1 MRRRLWGVQFS
12 RIRAKFIAMFLL
24 IGMVPV
30 LASGWFTV
38 WQSEQGLIRVE
49 ASRLRTAGME
59 VQAQVD
65 AWLGARLSELKEIA
79 ALPDAAALNRA
90 PVYLALLD
98 LVSRSPGYESI
109 YLLLPS
115 GESFL
120 GVEVP
125 LGTGTARGAAP
136 AHFGDEPWFQRA
148 LAGEDVVTP
157 PERRASALGEE
168 KHLLR
173 IATPVRA
180 GAGTTGVIVGSVW
193 LDPVFEFSRQVV
205 LGEGGEAYFVDGT
218 GTPVNASGALAG
230 VNSPLSTE
238 AVQAILRGESGVGV
252 YDNSAGIRVMGS
264 YTYLPALGW
273 GLLLEVEEI
282 RAIASALQLGSHLR
296 GALSYF
302 IAGTVVVV
310 VLAGLGAATFVT
322 RLILSFAS
330 TTRQIAQG
338 NLGLVR
344 LPVDRTDEF
353 GAMAKDF
360 TRMVEFLRQAVGEL
374 MSTSSELAGS
384 SRSLKA
390 SADQS
395 YRATSQ
401 ITEAMMQVAEG
412 AQRQLHSV
420 QQTAEAFRSWRASV
434 EQIASGAREQAAHAQ
449 QTSGMAEQMA
459 HELSAVAA
467 SAGQVAA
474 VTQQAVADARAG
486 GAAVRATLEAMEQI
500 RASVTEAAGR
510 AKELGDHSQRIG
522 EIVRIIEDIADRTN
536 LLALNAAIEAARAGE
551 HGKGFAVV
559 AQEVRKL
566 AESSARSTQEIAT
579 LIESVQASVA
589 SANEASEAGLRQ
601 VEEGS
606 QLAAG
611 AGDALEKILRAI
623 DESHAMAQQIAE
635 AVGQISQASAKVV
648 ENVGK
653 MAAITRENSAA
664 SEQMRAASQQAATAI
679 ENISAISEQTAAAA
693 QEVAG
698 SAEEGSAVAEKVQG
712 SAARLAELSAS
723 LDELVRRFQL

>member
-1 MRRRLWGVQFS
+1 
-12 RIRAKFIAMFLL
+12 LL
-24 IGMVPV
+24 IGIVPV

-49 ASRLRTAGME
+49 ASRLETAGME
-59 VQAQVD
+59 VQAQID
-65 AWLGARLSELKEIA
+65 AWLEARLSELKQVA
-79 ALPDAAALNRA
+79 SLPDAATFNRA

-98 LVSRSPGYESI
+98 LVNRSGGYESI

-125 LGTGTARGAAP
+125 LGSGTARGAAP
-136 AHFGDEPWFQRA
+136 AHFGGEPWLQQA
-148 LAGEDVVTP
+148 LAGEDVVVP
-157 PERRASALGEE
+157 PERRASMLGEE
-168 KHLLR
+168 KYLLR
-173 IATPVRA
+173 IATPVRGQA
-180 GAGTTGVIVGSVW
+180 GIAGVLLGNVW

-205 LGEGGEAYFVDGT
+205 LGEGGQAYFVDQRGVPI
-218 GTPVNASGALAG
+218 GASGSLAG
-230 VNSPLSTE
+230 VNSPLSTKG
-238 AVQAILRGESGVGV
+238 VQALLKGESGVDMYANPAGV
-252 YDNSAGIRVMGS
+252 RVMGS
-264 YTYLPALGW
+264 YTYVPSLGW
-273 GLLLEVEEI
+273 GLLLEVEESE
-282 RAIASALQLGSHLR
+282 AIAAAIQLGNHLR
-296 GALSYF
+296 SVLSYF
-302 IAGTVVVV
+302 IGATVVVV
-310 VLAGLGAATFVT
+310 VLAGLGAAMFIT
-322 RLILSFAS
+322 RIILSFAS

-338 NLGLVR
+338 RLAVAG

-353 GAMAKDF
+353 GEMAKDF
-360 TRMVEFLRQAVGEL
+360 AQMVQFLRQAVGEL

-384 SRSLKA
+384 SRSLEA

-401 ITEAMMQVAEG
+401 ITEAMTQVAEG
-412 AQRQLHSV
+412 AQKQLLSV
-420 QQTAEAFRSWRASV
+420 QETAQAFRSWRASV
-434 EQIASGAREQAAHAQ
+434 EQISASAQEQAAQAQ
-449 QTSGMAEQMA
+449 QTSDMAERMA

-474 VTQQAVADARAG
+474 ATQQAVGDARAG

-510 AKELGDHSQRIG
+510 AKELGEHSERIG

-566 AESSARSTQEIAT
+566 AESSAQSTQEIAA
-579 LIESVQASVA
+579 LIDSMQASVA
-589 SANEASEAGLRQ
+589 SATEANEAGLRQ
-601 VEEGS
+601 VEKGS

-623 DESHAMAQQIAE
+623 DESHAMAQQIAG
-635 AVGQISQASAKVV
+635 AVGQISGASAKVV

-653 MAAITRENSAA
+653 MAAIAQENSAVA
-664 SEQMRAASQQAATAI
+664 EQMRAASDQAAMAI

-693 QEVAG
+693 QEVAA
-698 SAEEGSAVAEKVQG
+698 SAEEGSAIVEQVRE
-712 SAARLAELSAS
+712 SAARLAELSTS
-723 LDELVRRFQL
+723 LDALVRRFQL